1 MTSHSIRSEFGPLLR
16 LALPVVIAE
25 LGWMAMGVAD
35 TIMVGRLG
43 PEAIGAVALGN
54 MVFHTIGLLVIG
66 ILLGLDTLISQAF
79 GASDIGDANH
89 SFRQGLWLAV
99 FVAPILLLIMWAA
112 LPMLHLLGLEPAV
125 YELTQP
131 FGRVLALSVLPI
143 AFYTVQR
150 RYLQALH
157 LVEPV
162 MYALVSAN
170 LVNLAL
176 NWTLI
181 FGHLGFPAMGV
192 AGAAW
197 STVGARIY
205 LAGFLCL
212 YLLRRETKS
221 PTGLFRW
228 EGPDRKRLRELFRLG
243 LPAAGHIFLEI
254 AGFAAATAMAASF
267 PAILLAAHEITLNH
281 AALTYMVPLGISSAA
296 AVRVGNAI
304 GARNGERARAAGHAA
319 ILTGLAFMSLSAL
332 TMFAL
337 PSVILGFYT
346 VNREVIAA
354 AVPLLFWAAA
364 FQMFDGLQCVATGAL
379 RGIADTHTAFAAN
392 LAGYW
397 AIGLPIG
404 GWLCFR
410 EGYGVSGLWIGLTI
424 GLATVATIVVVRWH
438 RAKLL

>member
-1 MTSHSIRSEFGPLLR
+1 MTTHSVRSELAPLLR

-66 ILLGLDTLISQAF
+66 ILLGLDTLIAQAF
-79 GASDIGDANH
+79 GAKNIDDANH
-89 SFRQGLWLAV
+89 SFRQGLWLAILI
-99 FVAPILLLIMWAA
+99 APVLLLAMWAA
-112 LPMLHLLGLEPAV
+112 LPLLKLLGLEAKV
-125 YELTQP
+125 YDLTQP
-131 FGRVLALSVLPI
+131 FGRVLALSILPI

-157 LVEPV
+157 LVKPV

-176 NWTLI
+176 NWLLI
-181 FGHLGFPAMGV
+181 YGHFGFPALGV
-192 AGAAW
+192 EGSAW

-205 LAGFLCL
+205 LAAFL
-212 YLLRRETKS
+212 YLYLRRREAKRS
-221 PTGLFRW
+221 SGLLRW
-228 EGPDRKRLRELFRLG
+228 EGPDKKRLKELFRLG
-243 LPAAGHIFLEI
+243 LPAAGHIFLEV
-254 AGFAAATAMAASF
+254 AGFAAITALAGSF

-281 AALTYMVPLGISSAA
+281 ASLTYMVPLGISSAA

-304 GARNGERARAAGHAA
+304 GAGEALRARAAGNAA
-319 ILTGLAFMSLSAL
+319 IWAGLAFMGLSAI
-332 TMFAL
+332 TMFAAPKL
-337 PSVILGFYT
+337 ILAFYT
-346 VNREVIAA
+346 NNAGVIAA

-364 FQMFDGLQCVATGAL
+364 FQIFDGLQCVATGAL
-379 RGIADTHTAFAAN
+379 RGAGDTHTAFNAN

-410 EGYGVSGLWIGLTI
+410 EGFGVAGLWIGVTL
-424 GLATVATIVVVRWH
+424 GLATVATILVVRWH
-438 RAKLL
+438 RAKLI

>member
-1 MTSHSIRSEFGPLLR
+1 MTSHSIRSELGPLLR

-66 ILLGLDTLISQAF
+66 ILLGLDTLIAQAF
-79 GASDIGDANH
+79 GAKDIREANH

-99 FVAPILLLIMWAA
+99 FVAPVLLLIMWAA
-112 LPMLHLLGLEPAV
+112 LPMLNLLGLEQAV
-125 YELTQP
+125 YDLTQP
-131 FGRVLALSVLPI
+131 FGRVLAQSVLPI
-143 AFYTVQR
+143 AVYTVHR

-181 FGHLGFPAMGV
+181 FGNLGFPAMGV
-192 AGAAW
+192 EGAAW

-205 LAGFLCL
+205 LAGFLYV
-212 YLLRRETKS
+212 YLLRREVQS
-221 PTGLFRW
+221 PTGLLRW
-228 EGPDRKRLRELFRLG
+228 EFPDRERLRELFRLG

-304 GARNGERARAAGHAA
+304 GAREPQRARAAGNAA
-319 ILTGLAFMSLSAL
+319 ILGGLAFMSLSAL

-337 PSVILGFYT
+337 PRVILGIYT
-346 VNREVIAA
+346 VNQDVIAA

-379 RGIADTHTAFAAN
+379 RGIGDTHTAFAAN

-438 RAKLL
+438 RAKLI